1 MVSNLSNSVLIKEF
15 PSGSI
20 SLNKDDSQTIDEFQ
34 PLDRNTELREGL
46 LTQYYINGLPR
57 LKASINNIEFND
69 GEGYLSLNRNFAG
82 SEWLWDQFNKRLNL
96 GLFSS
101 HTFQYVNLKMPKLK
115 KNSPDE
121 RSSSYTWQ
129 NIDPD
134 RLDADIGI
142 PNVSALL
149 EQHGILISTKS
160 KITKE
165 NLVRDRYV
173 AYWKKE
179 NILAPGLAY
188 FIFAFLPLAIKSV
201 KYQKPELVV
210 VDEPVV
216 TRETMFYTL
225 DDLLDAGEKDLI
237 ECKSSLYFSY
247 KTKTPPTVANHEI
260 IRTIVGM
267 LNAKGGTLLI
277 GVSEDKESKEYIK
290 NGIKSDF
297 DWMRAAEE
305 DPRWTKKMGPLTATW
320 EDYQKILRK
329 EIMDRIGRT
338 YFNKC
343 IVINYE
349 DIGYGKENPVA
360 RIDIEPA
367 PQPASDRAGLKH
379 IRLAN
384 GTQLLPEAQ
393 ENEYFQIRFPNLD
406 LNKKDVNKQNGY

>member
-1 MVSNLSNSVLIKEF
+1 
-15 PSGSI
+15 
-20 SLNKDDSQTIDEFQ
+20 
-34 PLDRNTELREGL
+34 
-46 LTQYYINGLPR
+46 
-57 LKASINNIEFND
+57 
-69 GEGYLSLNRNFAG
+69 
-82 SEWLWDQFNKRLNL
+82 
-96 GLFSS
+96 
-101 HTFQYVNLKMPKLK
+101 
-115 KNSPDE
+115 
-121 RSSSYTWQ
+121 
-129 NIDPD
+129 
-134 RLDADIGI
+134 
-142 PNVSALL
+142 
-149 EQHGILISTKS
+149 
-160 KITKE
+160 
-165 NLVRDRYV
+165 
-173 AYWKKE
+173 
-179 NILAPGLAY
+179 
-188 FIFAFLPLAIKSV
+188 
-201 KYQKPELVV
+201 
-210 VDEPVV
+210 
-216 TRETMFYTL
+216 
-225 DDLLDAGEKDLI
+225 
-237 ECKSSLYFSY
+237 
-247 KTKTPPTVANHEI
+247 
-260 IRTIVGM
+260 M

-297 DWMRAAEE
+297 DWMRAAED

-384 GTQLLPEAQ
+384 GTQLLPEEQ